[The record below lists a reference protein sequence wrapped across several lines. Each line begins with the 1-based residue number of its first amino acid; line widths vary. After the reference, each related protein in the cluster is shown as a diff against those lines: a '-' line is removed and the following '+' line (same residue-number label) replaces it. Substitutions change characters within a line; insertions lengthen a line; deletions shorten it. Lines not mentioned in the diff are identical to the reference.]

1 MPKLCNEED
10 QIIDLSN
17 INPNKMVALS
27 FNYELLKY
35 IITSLIRNQ
44 QNMENK
50 LNDLNLSLLKQKN
63 HSSQLEISILE
74 LKMQREEDPDILDNL
89 LNKKKELNS
98 EKEKIEQSLQSLT
111 KENEEEKNQ
120 KRIMPIYNMK
130 PKVEE
135 NLNEF
140 TEEIITTDGENIQK
154 NKIIDKN
161 KDNEKGKEIEND
173 NLDINKD
180 KEIKENNNEE
190 EEDNN
195 KENISKEEETNVNE
209 EKKEDI
215 NTPQLPTS
223 TTITKDNEIEKI
235 KNKNEDFHKELFLV
249 VGELK
254 NIKSKQ
260 QTLERDF
267 SLFKTNTTVQLKEKL
282 GNEIPSMIENA
293 IENKI
298 DSIQKNLK
306 RENDKINED
315 LNNLNNDLNQ
325 KISDLNNNISK
336 QISLNEE
343 KNNLEL
349 EEIKT
354 NYKSIKEN
362 ISLVNEKLGNMITT
376 LTFNNHKKEIN
387 EKIENEKKLINLEI
401 SIIKNT
407 LNNVKNQLND
417 HLCDSRDHDNLISL
431 MKIVD
436 NISTNIQKLLEFKK
450 IFEEKDKRKAI
461 VDNTKYVKQDGFNEA
476 INNIHRSID
485 NNKKEFSEIRIDID
499 NIRTKDLNIKANLRD
514 LKNLEDSIFT
524 KMETLKETIR
534 DNFVEKNMLVK
545 NLKYLEL
552 QTKQLIEESKKKT
565 EKKDSWILAKKPYN
579 GHLCASCESY
589 IGDLKP
595 NTNSKYVAWNK
606 YPAKDPIEKIFRIN
620 AGFSKVLQMVNQDN
634 RNERTKSNSL
644 NNSKEERYCS
654 SAEGDKKR
662 KMERIPNYKSG
673 KSSRGREKNIHNN
686 SCTQMDDYDLPKTLP
701 KILTQ
706 KSSSNIFPDDVNK
719 SKKNNNR
726 KSRSLV
732 DISDTKIKNIDE
744 NDNDNNKN
752 NNNNNKELQKPKINK
767 IFRKI
772 GETLDKKED
781 ENKE

>member
-1 MPKLCNEED
+1 MPKLYDQED

-17 INPNKMVALS
+17 INPNKMLAFS

-44 QNMENK
+44 QNMESQ
-50 LNDLNLSLLKQKN
+50 LNDLKLSLLKQKN

-74 LKMQREEDPDILDNL
+74 LKMQKEEDPDELDNL

-130 PKVEE
+130 QPKIEE

-140 TEEIITTDGENIQK
+140 TEEIITTDVENIQK

-161 KDNEKGKEIEND
+161 KDNEND

-190 EEDNN
+190 EENN
-195 KENISKEEETNVNE
+195 KENNSKEEETNANE
-209 EKKEDI
+209 EKKEDV
-215 NTPQLPTS
+215 NTPRLPTS
-223 TTITKDNEIEKI
+223 ATITNNNEIEKI

-267 SLFKTNTTVQLKEKL
+267 SLFKTNTTGQLKEKL
-282 GNEIPSMIENA
+282 GNEIPSMIESA

-298 DSIQKNLK
+298 NSIQKIIK
-306 RENDKINED
+306 RENNKTNED
-315 LNNLNNDLNQ
+315 INNLNNDLNQ
-325 KISDLNNNISK
+325 KISDLNNNITK

-349 EEIKT
+349 EQIKT
-354 NYKSIKEN
+354 NYQSIKEN
-362 ISLVNEKLGNMITT
+362 LSLINEKIGNMITT
-376 LTFNNHKKEIN
+376 LTFNNFKKEIN
-387 EKIENEKKLINLEI
+387 EKIENEKKVINLEI

-417 HLCDSRDHDNLISL
+417 HLYDSRDHDNLVSL

-436 NISTNIQKLLEFKK
+436 NISINIQKLLEFKK

-461 VDNTKYVKQDGFNEA
+461 VDNSKYVKQDGFNEA

-485 NNKKEFSEIRIDID
+485 NNKKEFSEIRSDID

-565 EKKDSWILAKKPYN
+565 EKQDSWILAKKPYN
-579 GHLCASCESY
+579 GHICASCESY

-620 AGFSKVLQMVNQDN
+620 AGFSKVLQMANQDN

-654 SAEGDKKR
+654 SAEGDKNR

-673 KSSRGREKNIHNN
+673 KSSLGRDKNIHNN
-686 SCTQMDDYDLPKTLP
+686 SCTQIDDNDFPKVLP

-706 KSSSNIFPDDVNK
+706 KSSSNILVDDSNK
-719 SKKNNNR
+719 NKKNNNR

-732 DISDTKIKNIDE
+732 EISDTKIKNIDE
-744 NDNDNNKN
+744 NDND
-752 NNNNNKELQKPKINK
+752 NNNNKELQKPKINK
-767 IFRKI
+767 IFRKF

>member
-1 MPKLCNEED
+1 MPKLYDQED

-17 INPNKMVALS
+17 INPNKMLAFS

-44 QNMENK
+44 QNMESQ
-50 LNDLNLSLLKQKN
+50 LNDLKLSLLKQKN

-74 LKMQREEDPDILDNL
+74 LKMQKEEDPDELDNL

-130 PKVEE
+130 QPKIEE

-140 TEEIITTDGENIQK
+140 TEEIITTDVENIQK

-161 KDNEKGKEIEND
+161 KDNEND

-190 EEDNN
+190 EENN
-195 KENISKEEETNVNE
+195 KENISKEEETNANE
-209 EKKEDI
+209 EKKEDV
-215 NTPQLPTS
+215 NTPRLPTS
-223 TTITKDNEIEKI
+223 ATITNNNEIEKI

-267 SLFKTNTTVQLKEKL
+267 SLFKTNTTGQLKEKL
-282 GNEIPSMIENA
+282 GNEIPSMIESA

-298 DSIQKNLK
+298 NSIQKIIK
-306 RENDKINED
+306 RENNKINED

-325 KISDLNNNISK
+325 KISDLNNNITK

-349 EEIKT
+349 EQIKT
-354 NYKSIKEN
+354 NYQSIKEN
-362 ISLVNEKLGNMITT
+362 LSLINEKIGNMITT
-376 LTFNNHKKEIN
+376 LTFNNFKKEIN
-387 EKIENEKKLINLEI
+387 EKIENEKKVINLEI

-417 HLCDSRDHDNLISL
+417 HLYDSRDHDNLVSL

-436 NISTNIQKLLEFKK
+436 NISINIQKLLEFKK

-461 VDNTKYVKQDGFNEA
+461 VDNSKYVKQDGFNEA

-485 NNKKEFSEIRIDID
+485 NNKKEFSEIRSDID

-514 LKNLEDSIFT
+514 LKNLEDNIFT

-565 EKKDSWILAKKPYN
+565 EKQDSWILAKKPYN
-579 GHLCASCESY
+579 GHICASCESY

-654 SAEGDKKR
+654 SAEGDKNR

-673 KSSRGREKNIHNN
+673 KSSLGRDKNIHNN
-686 SCTQMDDYDLPKTLP
+686 SCTQIDDNDFPKVLP

-706 KSSSNIFPDDVNK
+706 KSSSNILVDDSNK
-719 SKKNNNR
+719 NKKNNNR

-732 DISDTKIKNIDE
+732 EISDTKIKNIDE
-744 NDNDNNKN
+744 NDND
-752 NNNNNKELQKPKINK
+752 NNNNKELQKPKINK

>member
-1 MPKLCNEED
+1 MPKLYDQED

-17 INPNKMVALS
+17 INPNKMLAFS

-44 QNMENK
+44 QNMERQ
-50 LNDLNLSLLKQKN
+50 LNDLKLSLLKQKN

-74 LKMQREEDPDILDNL
+74 LKMQKEEDPDELDNL

-130 PKVEE
+130 QPKIEE

-140 TEEIITTDGENIQK
+140 TEEIITTDVENIQK

-161 KDNEKGKEIEND
+161 KDNEND

-190 EEDNN
+190 EENN
-195 KENISKEEETNVNE
+195 KENNSKEEETNANE
-209 EKKEDI
+209 EKKEDV
-215 NTPQLPTS
+215 NTPRLPTS
-223 TTITKDNEIEKI
+223 ATITNNNEIEKI

-267 SLFKTNTTVQLKEKL
+267 SLFKTNTTGQLKEKL
-282 GNEIPSMIENA
+282 GNEIPSMIESA

-298 DSIQKNLK
+298 NSIQKIIK
-306 RENDKINED
+306 RENNKTNED
-315 LNNLNNDLNQ
+315 INNLNNDLNQ
-325 KISDLNNNISK
+325 KISDLNNNITK

-349 EEIKT
+349 EQIKT
-354 NYKSIKEN
+354 NYQSIKEN
-362 ISLVNEKLGNMITT
+362 LSLINEKIGNMITT
-376 LTFNNHKKEIN
+376 LTFNNFKKEIN
-387 EKIENEKKLINLEI
+387 EKIENEKKVINLEI

-417 HLCDSRDHDNLISL
+417 HLYDSRDHDNLVSL

-436 NISTNIQKLLEFKK
+436 NISINIQKLLEFKK

-461 VDNTKYVKQDGFNEA
+461 VDNSKYVKQDGFNEA

-485 NNKKEFSEIRIDID
+485 NNKKEFSEIRSDID

-514 LKNLEDSIFT
+514 LKNLEDTIFE
-524 KMETLKETIR
+524 KMEILKTTIK

-552 QTKQLIEESKKKT
+552 QTKQLIDESQKKNDRQDNWLLTKR
-565 EKKDSWILAKKPYN
+565 PYN
-579 GHLCASCESY
+579 GHLCASCEAY

-595 NTNSKYVAWNK
+595 NANTKYVAWNK
-606 YPAKDPIEKIFRIN
+606 YPIKDSMDKIFRIN
-620 AGFSKVLQMVNQDN
+620 AGFSKVLQMVNHDDN
-634 RNERTKSNSL
+634 KNEKVKSNSL
-644 NNSKEERYCS
+644 NNSKEERYHS
-654 SAEGDKKR
+654 SAEEDKNK
-662 KMERIPNYKSG
+662 KKEKVLNYATG
-673 KSSRGREKNIHNN
+673 KNTIRLQRNLKQSKTF
-686 SCTQMDDYDLPKTLP
+686 TQIEDYDMAGTLP
-701 KILTQ
+701 QISVKHNKL
-706 KSSSNIFPDDVNK
+706 SNFNIF
-719 SKKNNNR
+719 SEGTKKTKEHKR
-726 KSRSLV
+726 KSRSLINDE
-732 DISDTKIKNIDE
+732 DIKIKIKDNID
-744 NDNDNNKN
+744 NKRKS
-752 NNNNNKELQKPKINK
+752 KELEKPKITK
-767 IFRKI
+767 IYKKF
-772 GETLDKKED
+772 GEFSDIKEN
-781 ENKE
+781 ENKK

>member
-1 MPKLCNEED
+1 MPKLYHQED

-17 INPNKMVALS
+17 INPNKMLAFS

-44 QNMENK
+44 QNMESQ
-50 LNDLNLSLLKQKN
+50 LNDLKLSLLKQKN

-74 LKMQREEDPDILDNL
+74 LKMQKEEDPDELDNL

-130 PKVEE
+130 QPKIEE

-140 TEEIITTDGENIQK
+140 TEEIITTDVENIQK

-161 KDNEKGKEIEND
+161 KDNEND

-190 EEDNN
+190 EENN
-195 KENISKEEETNVNE
+195 KENNSKEEETNANE
-209 EKKEDI
+209 EKKEDV
-215 NTPQLPTS
+215 NTPRLPTS
-223 TTITKDNEIEKI
+223 ATITNNNEIEKI

-267 SLFKTNTTVQLKEKL
+267 SLFKTNTTGQLKEKL
-282 GNEIPSMIENA
+282 GNEIPSMIESA

-298 DSIQKNLK
+298 NSIQKIIK
-306 RENDKINED
+306 RENNKTNED
-315 LNNLNNDLNQ
+315 INNLNNDLNQ
-325 KISDLNNNISK
+325 KISDLNNNITK

-349 EEIKT
+349 EQIKT
-354 NYKSIKEN
+354 NYQSIKEN
-362 ISLVNEKLGNMITT
+362 LSLINEKIGNMITT
-376 LTFNNHKKEIN
+376 LTFNNFKKEIN
-387 EKIENEKKLINLEI
+387 EKIENEKKVINLEI

-417 HLCDSRDHDNLISL
+417 HLYDSRDHDNLVSL

-436 NISTNIQKLLEFKK
+436 NISINIQKLLEFKK

-461 VDNTKYVKQDGFNEA
+461 VDNSKYVKQDGFNEA

-485 NNKKEFSEIRIDID
+485 NNKKEFSEIRSDID

-565 EKKDSWILAKKPYN
+565 EKQDSWILAKKPYN
-579 GHLCASCESY
+579 GHICASCESY

-620 AGFSKVLQMVNQDN
+620 AGFSKVLQMANQDN

-654 SAEGDKKR
+654 SAEGDKNR

-673 KSSRGREKNIHNN
+673 KSSLGRDKNIHNN
-686 SCTQMDDYDLPKTLP
+686 SCTQIDDNDFPKILP

-706 KSSSNIFPDDVNK
+706 KSSSNILVDDSNK
-719 SKKNNNR
+719 NKKNNNR
-726 KSRSLV
+726 KSRSLIDV
-732 DISDTKIKNIDE
+732 SDTKIKNIDE
-744 NDNDNNKN
+744 NDND
-752 NNNNNKELQKPKINK
+752 NNNNKELQKPKINK

>member
-235 KNKNEDFHKELFLV
+235 KTK
-249 VGELK
+249 
-254 NIKSKQ
+254 
-260 QTLERDF
+260 
-267 SLFKTNTTVQLKEKL
+267 
-282 GNEIPSMIENA
+282 M
-293 IENKI
+293 KI
-298 DSIQKNLK
+298 
-306 RENDKINED
+306 
-315 LNNLNNDLNQ
+315 
-325 KISDLNNNISK
+325 
-336 QISLNEE
+336 
-343 KNNLEL
+343 
-349 EEIKT
+349 
-354 NYKSIKEN
+354 
-362 ISLVNEKLGNMITT
+362 
-376 LTFNNHKKEIN
+376 F
-387 EKIENEKKLINLEI
+387 
-401 SIIKNT
+401 IKNY
-407 LNNVKNQLND
+407 
-417 HLCDSRDHDNLISL
+417 S
-431 MKIVD
+431 
-436 NISTNIQKLLEFKK
+436 
-450 IFEEKDKRKAI
+450 
-461 VDNTKYVKQDGFNEA
+461 
-476 INNIHRSID
+476 
-485 NNKKEFSEIRIDID
+485 
-499 NIRTKDLNIKANLRD
+499 
-514 LKNLEDSIFT
+514 
-524 KMETLKETIR
+524 
-534 DNFVEKNMLVK
+534 
-545 NLKYLEL
+545 
-552 QTKQLIEESKKKT
+552 
-565 EKKDSWILAKKPYN
+565 
-579 GHLCASCESY
+579 
-589 IGDLKP
+589 
-595 NTNSKYVAWNK
+595 
-606 YPAKDPIEKIFRIN
+606 
-620 AGFSKVLQMVNQDN
+620 
-634 RNERTKSNSL
+634 
-644 NNSKEERYCS
+644 
-654 SAEGDKKR
+654 
-662 KMERIPNYKSG
+662 
-673 KSSRGREKNIHNN
+673 
-686 SCTQMDDYDLPKTLP
+686 
-701 KILTQ
+701 
-706 KSSSNIFPDDVNK
+706 
-719 SKKNNNR
+719 
-726 KSRSLV
+726 
-732 DISDTKIKNIDE
+732 
-744 NDNDNNKN
+744 
-752 NNNNNKELQKPKINK
+752 
-767 IFRKI
+767 
-772 GETLDKKED
+772 
-781 ENKE
+781 

>member
-1 MPKLCNEED
+1 MPKLYDQED

-17 INPNKMVALS
+17 INPNKMLAFS

-44 QNMENK
+44 QNMESQ
-50 LNDLNLSLLKQKN
+50 LNDLKLSLLKQKN

-74 LKMQREEDPDILDNL
+74 LKMQKEEDPDELDNL
-89 LNKKKELNS
+89 LNKKNELNS

-130 PKVEE
+130 QPKIEE

-140 TEEIITTDGENIQK
+140 TEEIITTDVENIQK

-161 KDNEKGKEIEND
+161 KDNEND

-180 KEIKENNNEE
+180 KEIKENNNDEE
-190 EEDNN
+190 EENN
-195 KENISKEEETNVNE
+195 KENNSKEEETNANE
-209 EKKEDI
+209 EKKEDV
-215 NTPQLPTS
+215 NTPRLPTS
-223 TTITKDNEIEKI
+223 ATITNNNEIEKI

-267 SLFKTNTTVQLKEKL
+267 SLFKTNTTGQLKEKL
-282 GNEIPSMIENA
+282 GNEIPSMIESA

-298 DSIQKNLK
+298 NSIQKIIK
-306 RENDKINED
+306 RENNKTNED
-315 LNNLNNDLNQ
+315 INNLNNDLNQ
-325 KISDLNNNISK
+325 KISDLNDNITK

-349 EEIKT
+349 EQIKT
-354 NYKSIKEN
+354 NYQSIKEN
-362 ISLVNEKLGNMITT
+362 LSLINEKIGNMITT
-376 LTFNNHKKEIN
+376 LTFNNFKKEIN
-387 EKIENEKKLINLEI
+387 EKIENEKKVINLEI

-417 HLCDSRDHDNLISL
+417 HLYDSRDHDNLVSL

-436 NISTNIQKLLEFKK
+436 NISINIQKLLEFKK

-461 VDNTKYVKQDGFNEA
+461 VDNSKYVKQDGFNEA

-485 NNKKEFSEIRIDID
+485 NNKKEFSEIRSDID

-565 EKKDSWILAKKPYN
+565 EKQDSWILAKKPYN
-579 GHLCASCESY
+579 GHICASCESY

-620 AGFSKVLQMVNQDN
+620 AGFSKVLQMANQDN

-654 SAEGDKKR
+654 SAEGDKNR

-673 KSSRGREKNIHNN
+673 KSSLGRDKNIHNN
-686 SCTQMDDYDLPKTLP
+686 SCTQIDDNDFPKILP

-706 KSSSNIFPDDVNK
+706 KSSSNILVDDSNK
-719 SKKNNNR
+719 NKKNNNR
-726 KSRSLV
+726 KSRSLIDV
-732 DISDTKIKNIDE
+732 SDTKIKNIDE
-744 NDNDNNKN
+744 NDND
-752 NNNNNKELQKPKINK
+752 NNNNKELQKPKINK

>member
-1 MPKLCNEED
+1 MPKLYDQED

-17 INPNKMVALS
+17 INPNKMLAFS

-44 QNMENK
+44 QNMESQ
-50 LNDLNLSLLKQKN
+50 LNDLKLSLLKQKN

-74 LKMQREEDPDILDNL
+74 LKMQKEEDPDELDNL

-130 PKVEE
+130 QPKIEE

-140 TEEIITTDGENIQK
+140 TEEIITTDVENIQK

-161 KDNEKGKEIEND
+161 KDNEND

-180 KEIKENNNEE
+180 KEIKENNNDEE
-190 EEDNN
+190 EENN
-195 KENISKEEETNVNE
+195 KENNSKEEETNANE
-209 EKKEDI
+209 EKKEDV
-215 NTPQLPTS
+215 NTPRLPTS
-223 TTITKDNEIEKI
+223 ATITNNNEIEKI

-267 SLFKTNTTVQLKEKL
+267 SLFKTNTTGQLKEKL
-282 GNEIPSMIENA
+282 GNEIPSMIESA

-298 DSIQKNLK
+298 NSIQKIIK
-306 RENDKINED
+306 RENNKTNED
-315 LNNLNNDLNQ
+315 INNLNNDLNQ
-325 KISDLNNNISK
+325 KISDLNNNITK

-349 EEIKT
+349 EQIKT
-354 NYKSIKEN
+354 NYQSIKEN
-362 ISLVNEKLGNMITT
+362 LSLINEKIGNMITT
-376 LTFNNHKKEIN
+376 LTFNNFKKEIN
-387 EKIENEKKLINLEI
+387 EKIENEKKVINLEI

-417 HLCDSRDHDNLISL
+417 HLYDSRDHDNLVSL

-436 NISTNIQKLLEFKK
+436 NISINIQKLLEFKK

-461 VDNTKYVKQDGFNEA
+461 VDNSKYVKQDGFNEA

-485 NNKKEFSEIRIDID
+485 NNKKEFSEIRSDID

-565 EKKDSWILAKKPYN
+565 EKQDSWILAKKPYN
-579 GHLCASCESY
+579 GHICASCESY

-620 AGFSKVLQMVNQDN
+620 AGFSKVLQMANQDN

-654 SAEGDKKR
+654 SAEGDKNR

-673 KSSRGREKNIHNN
+673 KSSLGRDKNIHNN
-686 SCTQMDDYDLPKTLP
+686 SCTQIDDNDFPKILP

-706 KSSSNIFPDDVNK
+706 KSSSNILVDDSNK
-719 SKKNNNR
+719 NKKNNNR
-726 KSRSLV
+726 KSRSLIDV
-732 DISDTKIKNIDE
+732 SDTKIKNIDE
-744 NDNDNNKN
+744 NDND
-752 NNNNNKELQKPKINK
+752 NNNNKELQKPKINK